1 MLLRI
6 KYKLHLILLLLI
18 QSSQLI
24 GQSSD
29 EKTSSVIES
38 SNLIGKTINFS
49 NETNYNYLISVIF
62 KENYGATKKTGIAK
76 FPSDKFSDYP
86 EIAVLLEKNF
96 IINDT
101 IEDYYF
107 IAKNGISDR
116 VVIKLNDVLLQN
128 TNNQKD
134 FKEVGESSYYTGRF
148 SEFVIPKSIIING
161 VNTLQIFVLKT
172 TSTPIFHG
180 DIYLKKNDSELKDL
194 ESKEINLNGDW
205 TYTVYSEN
213 LSNFKTGGLDANVT
227 SVFPNYDFNEEKFA
241 SSSFDDNDWSTTD
254 FPNSF
259 ALIFSR
265 QQIDGAVWF
274 RKKINFTEKPKE
286 DYLFEVLDGIDD
298 VDFLYV
304 NGQLVGSTNCY
315 NCPRRYKIP
324 KEYMQKENIFT
335 LLVIDNHGP
344 GGIRSPIKIK
354 TSKQSIDISNG
365 WKFKL
370 IFDLNIVLFIK
381 DHKEVSNPFE
391 SINYSFID
399 YDGNAVQRSKLA
411 EIIGIKIGKDYE
423 TPFYLL
429 LLITL
434 ILIIVSAIFIY
445 RNFTYKL
452 NKKEDQTN
460 FSSNDNT
467 LSSRI
472 LIRSGRTDHNIEINS
487 ISLVEAKKD
496 YVKISTTDNSY
507 LVRNNLKVFL
517 EQLPENI
524 LIRVNKSQAIN
535 INQID
540 RIKKNIIY
548 TKNDISFK
556 IGKSYTKKVSQL
568 LK

>member
-1 MLLRI
+1 MLLRT
-6 KYKLHLILLLLI
+6 KYKLRLILIILI

-38 SNLIGKTINFS
+38 SNLIGKTISFS

-335 LLVIDNHGP
+335 LLIIDNYGL
-344 GGIRSPIKIK
+344 GGLSGPIKIK
-354 TSKQSIDISNG
+354 TSKQSIDISKG

-370 IFDLNIVLFIK
+370 IFDIKKIHFIEIY
-381 DHKEVSNPFE
+381 KEISNPFE
-391 SINYSFID
+391 SSNYSFID
-399 YDGNAVQRSKLA
+399 FNGNAIQNSKVA
-411 EIIGIKIGKDYE
+411 EMMGIKIGKDYE

-524 LIRVNKSQAIN
+524 LIRINKSQAIN

-556 IGKSYTKKVSQL
+556 IGKSYTKTVNQL

>member
-1 MLLRI
+1 LPLRI
-6 KYKLHLILLLLI
+6 KNNLHLILLLLI
-18 QSSQLI
+18 QSSHLI

-29 EKTSSVIES
+29 EKNSSVIES
-38 SNLIGKTINFS
+38 SNLIGKTISFS

-62 KENYGATKKTGIAK
+62 KENYGVLKNTGVAK

-86 EIAVLLEKNF
+86 EIAVLFEKNF

-101 IEDYYF
+101 ISDYYF

-128 TNNQKD
+128 TNYQKD
-134 FKEVGESSYYTGRF
+134 FNEIGESRYYTGRF
-148 SEFVIPKSIIING
+148 SEFIIPRSIITNG
-161 VNTLQIFVLKT
+161 VNTIQIFVLKT
-172 TSTPIFHG
+172 SLTPIFHG
-180 DIYLKKNDSELKDL
+180 DIYLKKDSELEDL
-194 ESKEINLNGDW
+194 EGKEINLNGDW
-205 TYTVYSEN
+205 TYTIYSEN
-213 LSNFKTGGLDANVT
+213 LSNFKTGGVDANVT

-241 SSSFDDNDWSTTD
+241 SSSFDDNDWGTTD

-259 ALIFSR
+259 ARIFSR

-274 RKKINFTEKPKE
+274 RKKINFTEKPNE
-286 DYLFEVLDGIDD
+286 DYVFEVLDGIDD
-298 VDFLYV
+298 IDFLYV

-324 KEYMQKENIFT
+324 KEYMRKENIFT
-335 LLVIDNHGP
+335 LLIIDNYGL
-344 GGIRSPIKIK
+344 GGLSGPIKIK
-354 TSKQSIDISNG
+354 TSKQSIDISKG

-370 IFDLNIVLFIK
+370 IFDIKKIHFIEIY
-381 DHKEVSNPFE
+381 KEISNPFE
-391 SINYSFID
+391 SSNYSFID
-399 YDGNAVQRSKLA
+399 FNGNAIQKSKVA
-411 EIIGIKIGKDYE
+411 EIMGIKIGKDYE

-434 ILIIVSAIFIY
+434 ILIIVSAIFLY
-445 RNFTYKL
+445 RNFSNQL
-452 NKKEDQTN
+452 NKKEDQKN
-460 FSSNDNT
+460 YSSNNDK
-467 LSSRI
+467 SSSHI
-472 LIRSGRTDHNIEINS
+472 LIRSSRTDHNLEINS
-487 ISLVEAKKD
+487 IILIEAKKD

-517 EQLPENI
+517 DQLPENK
-524 LIRVNKSQAIN
+524 LIRINKSQAIN

-548 TKNDISFK
+548 TKNDVSFK
-556 IGKSYTKKVSQL
+556 IGKSYTKTVNQT

>member
-1 MLLRI
+1 LR
-6 KYKLHLILLLLI
+6 LILIILI

-38 SNLIGKTINFS
+38 SNLIGKTISFS

-335 LLVIDNHGP
+335 LLIIDNYGL
-344 GGIRSPIKIK
+344 GGLTGPIKIK
-354 TSKQSIDISNG
+354 TSKQSIDISKG

-370 IFDLNIVLFIK
+370 IFDIKKIHFIEIY
-381 DHKEVSNPFE
+381 KEISNPFE
-391 SINYSFID
+391 SSNYSFID
-399 YDGNAVQRSKLA
+399 FNGNAIQNSKVA
-411 EIIGIKIGKDYE
+411 EMMGIKIGKDYE

-524 LIRVNKSQAIN
+524 LIRINKSQAIN

-556 IGKSYTKKVSQL
+556 IGKSYTKTVNQL

>member
-1 MLLRI
+1 MLLRT
-6 KYKLHLILLLLI
+6 KYKLRLILIILI

-38 SNLIGKTINFS
+38 SNLIGKTISLS
-49 NETNYNYLISVIF
+49 NETNYNYLISVVF
-62 KENYGATKKTGIAK
+62 KENSGATKKTGIAK

-101 IEDYYF
+101 ISDYYF

-116 VVIKLNDVLLQN
+116 VVIKFNDVLLQN
-128 TNNQKD
+128 TNNQKN
-134 FKEVGESSYYTGRF
+134 FKEVGESSDYTGRF
-148 SEFVIPKSIIING
+148 SEFIIPKSIIING
-161 VNTLQIFVLKT
+161 VNTVQIFVLKT
-172 TSTPIFHG
+172 TFTPIFHG

-213 LSNFKTGGLDANVT
+213 LSNFKTGGVDANVT
-227 SVFPNYDFNEEKFA
+227 SVFTNYDFNEEKFA

-298 VDFLYV
+298 ADFLYV

-335 LLVIDNHGP
+335 LLIIDNYGL
-344 GGIRSPIKIK
+344 GGLTGPIKIK
-354 TSKQSIDISNG
+354 TSKQSIDISKG

-370 IFDLNIVLFIK
+370 IFDIKKIHFIEIY
-381 DHKEVSNPFE
+381 KEISNPFE
-391 SINYSFID
+391 SGNYSFID
-399 YDGNAVQRSKLA
+399 FNGNAIQKLKVA
-411 EIIGIKIGKDYE
+411 EMMGIKIDKDYE

-445 RNFTYKL
+445 RNFTYKS
-452 NKKEDQTN
+452 NKKENQTN
-460 FSSNDNT
+460 FSPNDNI

-472 LIRSGRTDHNIEINS
+472 LIRSGRSDHNIEVNS
-487 ISLVEAKKD
+487 ISLIEAKKD
-496 YVKISTTDNSY
+496 YVKILTTDNSY
-507 LVRNNLKVFL
+507 LVRKNLKVFL
-517 EQLPENI
+517 EQLPTNI
-524 LIRVNKSQAIN
+524 IIRINKSQAIN

-540 RIKKNIIY
+540 RIKKNIVY
-548 TKNDISFK
+548 SKNDSSFK
-556 IGKSYTKKVSQL
+556 IGQSYTKKVNQI

>member
-1 MLLRI
+1 M
-6 KYKLHLILLLLI
+6 
-18 QSSQLI
+18 
-24 GQSSD
+24 
-29 EKTSSVIES
+29 
-38 SNLIGKTINFS
+38 
-49 NETNYNYLISVIF
+49 
-62 KENYGATKKTGIAK
+62 
-76 FPSDKFSDYP
+76 
-86 EIAVLLEKNF
+86 
-96 IINDT
+96 
-101 IEDYYF
+101 
-107 IAKNGISDR
+107 
-116 VVIKLNDVLLQN
+116 
-128 TNNQKD
+128 
-134 FKEVGESSYYTGRF
+134 
-148 SEFVIPKSIIING
+148 
-161 VNTLQIFVLKT
+161 
-172 TSTPIFHG
+172 
-180 DIYLKKNDSELKDL
+180 
-194 ESKEINLNGDW
+194 NGDW
-205 TYTVYSEN
+205 TYTIYSEN
-213 LSNFKTGGLDANVT
+213 LSNFKTLPSHATVIFSHYN
-227 SVFPNYDFNEEKFA
+227 FNEEKFT
-241 SSSFDDNDWSTTD
+241 SSSFNDNNWGTTN

-259 ALIFSR
+259 YRIFNR
-265 QQIDGAVWF
+265 QQLDGAVWF
-274 RKKINFTEKPKE
+274 RKKINFNEKPKE
-286 DYLFEVLDGIDD
+286 DYVFEVLDGIDD

-304 NGQLVGSTNCY
+304 NGQLIGNTNCF
-315 NCPRRYKIP
+315 NCPRQYIIP

-344 GGIRSPIKIK
+344 GGVRGPITIK

-411 EIIGIKIGKDYE
+411 EIIGINFGDDYRAN
-423 TPFYLL
+423 FYLL
-429 LLITL
+429 LSITL
-434 ILIIVSAIFIY
+434 ILIIVLAIFLY
-445 RNFTYKL
+445 RNFTDKL
-452 NKKEDQTN
+452 SKKEDQTN
-460 FSSNDNT
+460 FSSNDNI

-487 ISLVEAKKD
+487 ISLIEAKKD

-556 IGKSYTKKVSQL
+556 IGKSYTKKVNQL

>member
-1 MLLRI
+1 MLLRT
-6 KYKLHLILLLLI
+6 KYKLRLILIILI

-38 SNLIGKTINFS
+38 SNLIDKTISFS

-213 LSNFKTGGLDANVT
+213 LSNFKTGGVDANVT

-335 LLVIDNHGP
+335 LLIIDNYGL
-344 GGIRSPIKIK
+344 GGLSGPIKIK
-354 TSKQSIDISNG
+354 TSKQSIDISKG

-370 IFDLNIVLFIK
+370 IFDIKKIHFIEIY
-381 DHKEVSNPFE
+381 KEISNPFE
-391 SINYSFID
+391 SSNYSFID
-399 YDGNAVQRSKLA
+399 FNGNAIQKSKVA
-411 EIIGIKIGKDYE
+411 EMMGIKIGKDYE

-487 ISLVEAKKD
+487 ISLIEAKKD

-524 LIRVNKSQAIN
+524 LIRINKSQAIN

-548 TKNDISFK
+548 TKNDIFFK
-556 IGKSYTKKVSQL
+556 IGKSYTKTVNQL

>member
-18 QSSQLI
+18 QSSHLI
-24 GQSSD
+24 GQSSG
-29 EKTSSVIES
+29 EKTSLVIES
-38 SNLIGKTINFS
+38 TNLINKTESYNDEKNYKDLFS
-49 NETNYNYLISVIF
+49 IIF
-62 KENYGATKKTGIAK
+62 KDKVIKNTGVAK
-76 FPSDKFSDYP
+76 FPSDTFSDYP
-86 EIAVLLEKNF
+86 EIAVLFEKNF
-96 IINDT
+96 ILNDT
-101 IEDYYF
+101 ISDYFF

-116 VVIKLNDVLLQN
+116 VVIKFNDALLQN

-134 FKEVGESSYYTGRF
+134 FNEIGESMHYTGRF
-148 SEFVIPKSIIING
+148 SEFIIPQSIIING
-161 VNTLQIFVLKT
+161 VNTIQIFVLKT
-172 TSTPIFHG
+172 SLTPIFHG
-180 DIYLKKNDSELKDL
+180 DIYLIKDSELEDL
-194 ESKEINLNGDW
+194 EGTEINLNGDW
-205 TYTVYSEN
+205 TYTIYSEN
-213 LSNFKTGGLDANVT
+213 LSNFKTLPSHATVIFSHYN
-227 SVFPNYDFNEEKFA
+227 FNEEKFT
-241 SSSFDDNDWSTTD
+241 SSSFNDNNWGTTN

-259 ALIFSR
+259 ERIFNR
-265 QQIDGAVWF
+265 QQLDGAVWF
-274 RKKINFTEKPKE
+274 RKKINFNEKPKE
-286 DYLFEVLDGIDD
+286 DYVFEVLDGIDD

-304 NGQLVGSTNCY
+304 NGQLIGNTNCF
-315 NCPRRYKIP
+315 NCPRQYIIP

-335 LLVIDNHGP
+335 LLMIDNHGP
-344 GGIRSPIKIK
+344 GGVRGPIKIK

-411 EIIGIKIGKDYE
+411 EIIGVNIGDDYRAN
-423 TPFYLL
+423 FFLL
-429 LLITL
+429 LSITL
-434 ILIIVSAIFIY
+434 ILIIVLAILIY
-445 RNFTYKL
+445 KNFTYKL

-460 FSSNDNT
+460 FSSNDNI

-487 ISLVEAKKD
+487 ISLIEAKKD

-556 IGKSYTKKVSQL
+556 IGKSYTKKVNQL

>member
-1 MLLRI
+1 MLLRT
-6 KYKLHLILLLLI
+6 KYKLRLILIILI

-38 SNLIGKTINFS
+38 SNLIGKTISLS

-62 KENYGATKKTGIAK
+62 KENSGATKKTGIAK

-101 IEDYYF
+101 ISDYYF

-116 VVIKLNDVLLQN
+116 VVIKFNDVLLQN
-128 TNNQKD
+128 TNNQKN
-134 FKEVGESSYYTGRF
+134 FKEVGESSDYTERF
-148 SEFVIPKSIIING
+148 SEFIIPKSIIING

-172 TSTPIFHG
+172 TFTPIFHG

-213 LSNFKTGGLDANVT
+213 LSNFKTGGVDANVT
-227 SVFPNYDFNEEKFA
+227 SVFTNYDFNEEKFA

-298 VDFLYV
+298 ADFLYV

-335 LLVIDNHGP
+335 LLIIDNYGL
-344 GGIRSPIKIK
+344 GGLTGPIKIK
-354 TSKQSIDISNG
+354 TSKQSIDISKG

-370 IFDLNIVLFIK
+370 IFDIKKIHFIEIY
-381 DHKEVSNPFE
+381 KEISNPFE
-391 SINYSFID
+391 SGNYSFID
-399 YDGNAVQRSKLA
+399 FNGNAIQKLKVA
-411 EIIGIKIGKDYE
+411 EMMGIKIDKDYE

-445 RNFTYKL
+445 RNFTYKS
-452 NKKEDQTN
+452 NKKENQTN
-460 FSSNDNT
+460 FRPNDNI
-467 LSSRI
+467 LSRRI
-472 LIRSGRTDHNIEINS
+472 LIRSGRSDHNIEVNS
-487 ISLVEAKKD
+487 ISLIEAKKD
-496 YVKISTTDNSY
+496 YVKILTTDNSY

-517 EQLPENI
+517 EQLPTNI
-524 LIRVNKSQAIN
+524 IIRINKSQAIN

-540 RIKKNIIY
+540 RIKKNIVY
-548 TKNDISFK
+548 SKNDSSFK
-556 IGKSYTKKVSQL
+556 IGQSYTKKVNQI

>member
-38 SNLIGKTINFS
+38 SNLIGKTISFS

-148 SEFVIPKSIIING
+148 SEFVIPKSIKING

-213 LSNFKTGGLDANVT
+213 LSNFKTGGVDANVT

-335 LLVIDNHGP
+335 LLIIDNYGL
-344 GGIRSPIKIK
+344 GGLSGPIKIK
-354 TSKQSIDISNG
+354 TSKQSIDISKG

-370 IFDLNIVLFIK
+370 IFDIKKIHFIEIY
-381 DHKEVSNPFE
+381 KEISNPFE
-391 SINYSFID
+391 SNNYSFID
-399 YDGNAVQRSKLA
+399 FNGNAIQKLKVA
-411 EIIGIKIGKDYE
+411 EMMGIKIGKDYE

-434 ILIIVSAIFIY
+434 ILIIVSAILIY
-445 RNFTYKL
+445 KNFTYKL
-452 NKKEDQTN
+452 NKKENQTN

-467 LSSRI
+467 LSSHI

-487 ISLVEAKKD
+487 ISLIEAKKD

-556 IGKSYTKKVSQL
+556 IGKSYTKTVNQL

>member
-18 QSSQLI
+18 QSSHLI
-24 GQSSD
+24 GQSSG
-29 EKTSSVIES
+29 EKTSLVIES
-38 SNLIGKTINFS
+38 TNLVNKTES
-49 NETNYNYLISVIF
+49 YNDEKSYNDLISIIF
-62 KENYGATKKTGIAK
+62 KDDYGVIKNTGVAK
-76 FPSDKFSDYP
+76 FPSDTFSDYP
-86 EIAVLLEKNF
+86 EIAVLFEKNF
-96 IINDT
+96 ILNDT
-101 IEDYYF
+101 ISDYFF

-116 VVIKLNDVLLQN
+116 VVIKFNDAILQN

-134 FKEVGESSYYTGRF
+134 FNEIGESTYYTGRF
-148 SEFVIPKSIIING
+148 SEFIIPQSIIING
-161 VNTLQIFVLKT
+161 VNTIQIFVLKT
-172 TSTPIFHG
+172 SLTPIFHG
-180 DIYLKKNDSELKDL
+180 DIYLIKDSELEDL
-194 ESKEINLNGDW
+194 EGTEINLNGDW
-205 TYTVYSEN
+205 TYTIYSEN
-213 LSNFKTGGLDANVT
+213 LSNFKTLPSHATVIFSHYN
-227 SVFPNYDFNEEKFA
+227 FNEEKFT
-241 SSSFDDNDWSTTD
+241 SSSFNDNNWGNTN

-259 ALIFSR
+259 ERIFNR
-265 QQIDGAVWF
+265 QQLDGAVWF
-274 RKKINFTEKPKE
+274 RKKINFNEKPKK
-286 DYLFEVLDGIDD
+286 DYVFEVLDGIDD
-298 VDFLYV
+298 VDFFYV
-304 NGQLVGSTNCY
+304 NGQLIGNTNCF
-315 NCPRRYKIP
+315 NCPRQYIIP

-335 LLVIDNHGP
+335 LLMIDNHGP
-344 GGIRSPIKIK
+344 GGVRGPIKIK

-411 EIIGIKIGKDYE
+411 EIIGVNIGDDYRAN
-423 TPFYLL
+423 FFLL
-429 LLITL
+429 LSITL
-434 ILIIVSAIFIY
+434 ILILVLAILIY
-445 RNFTYKL
+445 KNFTYKL

-460 FSSNDNT
+460 FSSNDNI

-487 ISLVEAKKD
+487 ISLIEAKKD

-556 IGKSYTKKVSQL
+556 IGKSYTKKVNQL

>member
-1 MLLRI
+1 MLLRT
-6 KYKLHLILLLLI
+6 KYKLRLILIIPI

-38 SNLIGKTINFS
+38 SNLIGKTISFS

-213 LSNFKTGGLDANVT
+213 LSNFKTGGVDANVT

-335 LLVIDNHGP
+335 LLIIDNYGL
-344 GGIRSPIKIK
+344 GGLSGPIKIK
-354 TSKQSIDISNG
+354 TSKQSIDISKG

-370 IFDLNIVLFIK
+370 IFDIKKIHFIEIY
-381 DHKEVSNPFE
+381 KEISNPFE
-391 SINYSFID
+391 SSNYSFID
-399 YDGNAVQRSKLA
+399 FNGNAIQNSKVA
-411 EIIGIKIGKDYE
+411 EMMGIKIGKDYE

-524 LIRVNKSQAIN
+524 LIRINKSQAIN

-556 IGKSYTKKVSQL
+556 IGKSYTKTVNQL

>member
-1 MLLRI
+1 MLLRT
-6 KYKLHLILLLLI
+6 KYKLRLILIILI

-38 SNLIGKTINFS
+38 SNLIGKTISFS

-335 LLVIDNHGP
+335 LLIIDNYGL
-344 GGIRSPIKIK
+344 GGLTGPIKIK
-354 TSKQSIDISNG
+354 TSKQSIDISKG

-370 IFDLNIVLFIK
+370 IFDIKKIHFIEIY
-381 DHKEVSNPFE
+381 KEISNPFE
-391 SINYSFID
+391 SSNYSFID
-399 YDGNAVQRSKLA
+399 FNGNAIQNSKVA
-411 EIIGIKIGKDYE
+411 EMMGIKIGKDYE

-524 LIRVNKSQAIN
+524 LIRINKSQAIN

-556 IGKSYTKKVSQL
+556 IGKSYTKTVNQL

>member
-1 MLLRI
+1 MLLRT
-6 KYKLHLILLLLI
+6 KYKLRLILIILI

-38 SNLIGKTINFS
+38 SNLIGKTISLS

-62 KENYGATKKTGIAK
+62 KENSGATKKTGIAK

-101 IEDYYF
+101 ISDYYF

-116 VVIKLNDVLLQN
+116 VVIKFNDVLLQN
-128 TNNQKD
+128 TNNQKN
-134 FKEVGESSYYTGRF
+134 FKEVGESSDYTERF
-148 SEFVIPKSIIING
+148 SEFIIPKSIIING

-172 TSTPIFHG
+172 TFTPIFHG

-213 LSNFKTGGLDANVT
+213 LSNFKTGGVDANVT
-227 SVFPNYDFNEEKFA
+227 SVFTNYDFNEEKFA

-298 VDFLYV
+298 ADFLYV

-335 LLVIDNHGP
+335 LLIIDNYGL
-344 GGIRSPIKIK
+344 GGLTGPIKIK
-354 TSKQSIDISNG
+354 TSKQSIDISKG

-370 IFDLNIVLFIK
+370 IFDIKKIHFIEIY
-381 DHKEVSNPFE
+381 KEISNPFE
-391 SINYSFID
+391 SGNYSFID
-399 YDGNAVQRSKLA
+399 FNGNAIQKLKVA
-411 EIIGIKIGKDYE
+411 EMMGIKIDKDYE

-445 RNFTYKL
+445 RNFTYKS
-452 NKKEDQTN
+452 NKKENQTN
-460 FSSNDNT
+460 FRPNDNI

-472 LIRSGRTDHNIEINS
+472 LIRSGRSDHNIEVNS
-487 ISLVEAKKD
+487 ISLIEAKKD
-496 YVKISTTDNSY
+496 YVKILTTDNSY

-517 EQLPENI
+517 EQLPTNI
-524 LIRVNKSQAIN
+524 IIRINKSQAIN

-540 RIKKNIIY
+540 RIKKNIVY
-548 TKNDISFK
+548 SKNDSSFK
-556 IGKSYTKKVSQL
+556 IGQSYTKKVNQI

>member
-1 MLLRI
+1 MLLRT
-6 KYKLHLILLLLI
+6 KYKLRLILIILI

-38 SNLIGKTINFS
+38 SNLIGKTISFS

-335 LLVIDNHGP
+335 LLIIDNYGL
-344 GGIRSPIKIK
+344 GGLSGPIKIK
-354 TSKQSIDISNG
+354 TSKQSIDISKG

-370 IFDLNIVLFIK
+370 IFDIKKIHFIEIY
-381 DHKEVSNPFE
+381 KEISNPFE
-391 SINYSFID
+391 SSNYSFID
-399 YDGNAVQRSKLA
+399 FNGNAIQKSKVA
-411 EIIGIKIGKDYE
+411 EMMGIKIGKDYE

-434 ILIIVSAIFIY
+434 ILIIVSAILIY
-445 RNFTYKL
+445 KNFTYKL
-452 NKKEDQTN
+452 NKKENQTN

-487 ISLVEAKKD
+487 ISLIEAKKD

-524 LIRVNKSQAIN
+524 LIRINKSQAIN

-556 IGKSYTKKVSQL
+556 IGKSYTKTVNQL

>member
-1 MLLRI
+1 VLLRT
-6 KYKLHLILLLLI
+6 KYKLRLILIILI

-38 SNLIGKTINFS
+38 SNLIGKTISFS
-49 NETNYNYLISVIF
+49 NEANYNYLISVIF

-335 LLVIDNHGP
+335 LLIIDNYGL
-344 GGIRSPIKIK
+344 GGLSGPIKIK
-354 TSKQSIDISNG
+354 TSKQSIDISKG

-370 IFDLNIVLFIK
+370 IFDIKKIHFIEIY
-381 DHKEVSNPFE
+381 KEISNPFE
-391 SINYSFID
+391 SSNYSFID
-399 YDGNAVQRSKLA
+399 FNGNAIQNSKVA
-411 EIIGIKIGKDYE
+411 EMMGIKIGKDYE

-524 LIRVNKSQAIN
+524 LIRINKSQAIN

-556 IGKSYTKKVSQL
+556 IGKSYTKTVNQL

>member
-1 MLLRI
+1 LR
-6 KYKLHLILLLLI
+6 LILIILI

-38 SNLIGKTINFS
+38 SNLIGKTISFS

-116 VVIKLNDVLLQN
+116 VVIKFNDVLLQN

-335 LLVIDNHGP
+335 LLIIDNYGL
-344 GGIRSPIKIK
+344 GGLSGPIKIK
-354 TSKQSIDISNG
+354 TSKQSIDISKG

-370 IFDLNIVLFIK
+370 IFDIKKIHFIEIY
-381 DHKEVSNPFE
+381 KEISNPFE
-391 SINYSFID
+391 SSNYSFID
-399 YDGNAVQRSKLA
+399 FNGNAIQKSKVA
-411 EIIGIKIGKDYE
+411 EMMGIKIGKDYE

-524 LIRVNKSQAIN
+524 LIRINKSQAIN

-556 IGKSYTKKVSQL
+556 IGKSYTKTVNQL

>member
-1 MLLRI
+1 MLLKI

-18 QSSQLI
+18 QSSHLI
-24 GQSSD
+24 GQSSG
-29 EKTSSVIES
+29 EKTSLVIES
-38 SNLIGKTINFS
+38 TNLIKKS
-49 NETNYNYLISVIF
+49 DSYNDEKNHNDLISIIF
-62 KENYGATKKTGIAK
+62 KDDYGVIKNTGVAK
-76 FPSDKFSDYP
+76 FPSDTFSDYP
-86 EIAVLLEKNF
+86 EIAVLFEKNF
-96 IINDT
+96 ILNDT
-101 IEDYYF
+101 ISDYFF

-116 VVIKLNDVLLQN
+116 VVIKFNDALLQN

-134 FKEVGESSYYTGRF
+134 FNEIGESMHYTGRF
-148 SEFVIPKSIIING
+148 SEFIIPQSIIING
-161 VNTLQIFVLKT
+161 VNTIQIFVLKT
-172 TSTPIFHG
+172 SLTPIFHG
-180 DIYLKKNDSELKDL
+180 DIYLKKDSELEDL
-194 ESKEINLNGDW
+194 EDTEISLNGDW
-205 TYTVYSEN
+205 TYTIYSEF
-213 LSNFKTGGLDANVT
+213 LSNFKTSPSHATVIFSHYN
-227 SVFPNYDFNEEKFA
+227 FNEEKFT
-241 SSSFDDNDWSTTD
+241 SSSFNDNNWGTTN

-259 ALIFSR
+259 ERIFNR
-265 QQIDGAVWF
+265 QQLDGAVWF
-274 RKKINFTEKPKE
+274 RKKINFNEKPKE
-286 DYLFEVLDGIDD
+286 DYVFEVLDGIDD

-304 NGQLVGSTNCY
+304 NGQLIGNTNCF
-315 NCPRRYKIP
+315 NCPRQYIIP

-335 LLVIDNHGP
+335 LLMIDNHGP
-344 GGIRSPIKIK
+344 GGVRGPIKIK

-411 EIIGIKIGKDYE
+411 EIIGINFGDDYGAN
-423 TPFYLL
+423 FYLL
-429 LLITL
+429 LSITL
-434 ILIIVSAIFIY
+434 ILIIVLAIFLY
-445 RNFTYKL
+445 RNFTDKL
-452 NKKEDQTN
+452 NKKEDQKN
-460 FSSNDNT
+460 FSSNNNI

-487 ISLVEAKKD
+487 ISLIEAKKD

-548 TKNDISFK
+548 TKNDIPFK
-556 IGKSYTKKVSQL
+556 IGKSYTKKVNQL

>member
-1 MLLRI
+1 LLLRT
-6 KYKLHLILLLLI
+6 KYKLRLILIILI

-38 SNLIGKTINFS
+38 SNLIGKTISLS
-49 NETNYNYLISVIF
+49 NETNYNYLISVVF
-62 KENYGATKKTGIAK
+62 KENSGATKKTGIAK

-101 IEDYYF
+101 ISDYYF

-116 VVIKLNDVLLQN
+116 VVIKFNDVLLQN
-128 TNNQKD
+128 TNNQKN
-134 FKEVGESSYYTGRF
+134 FKEVGESSDYTERF
-148 SEFVIPKSIIING
+148 SEFIIPKSIIING

-172 TSTPIFHG
+172 TFTPIFHG

-213 LSNFKTGGLDANVT
+213 LSNFKTGGVDANVT
-227 SVFPNYDFNEEKFA
+227 SVFTNYDFNEEKFA

-298 VDFLYV
+298 ADFLYV

-335 LLVIDNHGP
+335 LLIIDNYGL
-344 GGIRSPIKIK
+344 GGLTGPIKIK
-354 TSKQSIDISNG
+354 TSKQSIDISKG

-370 IFDLNIVLFIK
+370 IFDIKKIHFIEIY
-381 DHKEVSNPFE
+381 KEISNPFE
-391 SINYSFID
+391 SGNYSFID
-399 YDGNAVQRSKLA
+399 FNGNAIQKLKVA
-411 EIIGIKIGKDYE
+411 EMMGIKIDKDYE

-445 RNFTYKL
+445 RNFTYKS
-452 NKKEDQTN
+452 NKKENQTN
-460 FSSNDNT
+460 FSPNDNI

-472 LIRSGRTDHNIEINS
+472 LIRSGRSDHNIEVNS
-487 ISLVEAKKD
+487 ISLIEAKKD
-496 YVKISTTDNSY
+496 YVKILTTDNSY
-507 LVRNNLKVFL
+507 LVRKNLKVFL
-517 EQLPENI
+517 EQLPTNI
-524 LIRVNKSQAIN
+524 IIRINKSQAIN

-540 RIKKNIIY
+540 RIKKNIVY
-548 TKNDISFK
+548 SKNDSSFK
-556 IGKSYTKKVSQL
+556 IGQSYTKKVNQI

>member
-1 MLLRI
+1 MR
-6 KYKLHLILLLLI
+6 LILIILI

-38 SNLIGKTINFS
+38 SNLIGKTISFS
-49 NETNYNYLISVIF
+49 NEANYNYLISVIF

-101 IEDYYF
+101 ISDYYF

-227 SVFPNYDFNEEKFA
+227 SVFPNYDFNVEKFA

-335 LLVIDNHGP
+335 LLIIDNYGL
-344 GGIRSPIKIK
+344 GGLSGPIKIK
-354 TSKQSIDISNG
+354 TSKQSIDISKG

-370 IFDLNIVLFIK
+370 IFDIKKIHFIEIY
-381 DHKEVSNPFE
+381 KEISNPFE
-391 SINYSFID
+391 SNNYSFID
-399 YDGNAVQRSKLA
+399 FNGNAIQKLKVA
-411 EIIGIKIGKDYE
+411 EMMGIKIGKDYE

-524 LIRVNKSQAIN
+524 LIRINKSQAIN

-556 IGKSYTKKVSQL
+556 IGKSYTKTVNQL

>member
-1 MLLRI
+1 LLLRT
-6 KYKLHLILLLLI
+6 KYKLRLILIILI

-38 SNLIGKTINFS
+38 SNLIGKTISLS

-62 KENYGATKKTGIAK
+62 KENSGATKKTGIAK

-101 IEDYYF
+101 ISDYYF

-116 VVIKLNDVLLQN
+116 VVIKFNDVLLQN
-128 TNNQKD
+128 TNNQKN
-134 FKEVGESSYYTGRF
+134 FKEVGESSDYTERF
-148 SEFVIPKSIIING
+148 SEFIIPKSIIING

-172 TSTPIFHG
+172 TFTPIFHG

-213 LSNFKTGGLDANVT
+213 LSNFKTGGVDANVT
-227 SVFPNYDFNEEKFA
+227 SVFTNYDFNEEKFA

-298 VDFLYV
+298 ADFLYV

-335 LLVIDNHGP
+335 LLIIDNYGL
-344 GGIRSPIKIK
+344 GGLTGPIKIK
-354 TSKQSIDISNG
+354 TSKQSIDISKG

-370 IFDLNIVLFIK
+370 IFDIKKIHFIEIY
-381 DHKEVSNPFE
+381 KEISNPFE
-391 SINYSFID
+391 SGNYSFID
-399 YDGNAVQRSKLA
+399 FNGNAIQKLKVA
-411 EIIGIKIGKDYE
+411 EMMGIKIDKDYE

-460 FSSNDNT
+460 FRPNDNI

-472 LIRSGRTDHNIEINS
+472 LIRSGRSDHNIEINS

-524 LIRVNKSQAIN
+524 LIRINKSQAIN

-556 IGKSYTKKVSQL
+556 IGKSYTKTVNQL

>member
-1 MLLRI
+1 LLLRT
-6 KYKLHLILLLLI
+6 KYKLRLILIILI

-38 SNLIGKTINFS
+38 SNLIGKTISLS

-62 KENYGATKKTGIAK
+62 KENSGATKKTGIAK

-101 IEDYYF
+101 ISDYYF

-116 VVIKLNDVLLQN
+116 VVIKFNDVLLQN
-128 TNNQKD
+128 TNNQKN
-134 FKEVGESSYYTGRF
+134 FKEVGESSDYTERF
-148 SEFVIPKSIIING
+148 SEFIIPKSIIING

-172 TSTPIFHG
+172 TFTPIFHG

-213 LSNFKTGGLDANVT
+213 LSNFKTGGVDANVT
-227 SVFPNYDFNEEKFA
+227 SVFTNYDFNEEKFA

-298 VDFLYV
+298 ADFLYV

-335 LLVIDNHGP
+335 LLIIDNYGL
-344 GGIRSPIKIK
+344 GGLTGPIKIK
-354 TSKQSIDISNG
+354 TSKQSIDISKG

-370 IFDLNIVLFIK
+370 IFDIKKIHFIEIY
-381 DHKEVSNPFE
+381 KEISNPFE
-391 SINYSFID
+391 SGNYSFID
-399 YDGNAVQRSKLA
+399 FNGNAIQKLKVA
-411 EIIGIKIGKDYE
+411 EMMGIKIDKDYE

-445 RNFTYKL
+445 RNFTYKS
-452 NKKEDQTN
+452 NKKENQTN
-460 FSSNDNT
+460 FRPNDNI

-472 LIRSGRTDHNIEINS
+472 LIRSGRSDHNIEVNS
-487 ISLVEAKKD
+487 ISLIEAKKD
-496 YVKISTTDNSY
+496 YVKILTTDNSY

-517 EQLPENI
+517 EQLPTNI
-524 LIRVNKSQAIN
+524 IIRINKSQAIN

-540 RIKKNIIY
+540 RIKKNIVY
-548 TKNDISFK
+548 SKNDSSFK
-556 IGKSYTKKVSQL
+556 IGQSYTKKVNQI

>member
-1 MLLRI
+1 LPLRI
-6 KYKLHLILLLLI
+6 KNNLHLILLLLI
-18 QSSQLI
+18 QSSHLI

-29 EKTSSVIES
+29 EKNSSVIES
-38 SNLIGKTINFS
+38 SNLIGKTISFS

-62 KENYGATKKTGIAK
+62 KENYGVLKNTGVAK

-86 EIAVLLEKNF
+86 EIAVLFEKNF

-101 IEDYYF
+101 ISDYYF

-128 TNNQKD
+128 TNYQKD
-134 FKEVGESSYYTGRF
+134 FNEIGESRYYTGRF
-148 SEFVIPKSIIING
+148 SEFIIPRSIITNG
-161 VNTLQIFVLKT
+161 VNTIQIFVLKT
-172 TSTPIFHG
+172 SLTPIFHG
-180 DIYLKKNDSELKDL
+180 DIYLKKDSELEDL
-194 ESKEINLNGDW
+194 EGTEISLNGDW
-205 TYTVYSEN
+205 TYTIYSEN
-213 LSNFKTGGLDANVT
+213 LSNFKTLPSHATVIFSHYN
-227 SVFPNYDFNEEKFA
+227 FNEEKFT
-241 SSSFDDNDWSTTD
+241 SSSLNDNNWGTTN

-259 ALIFSR
+259 ERIFNR
-265 QQIDGAVWF
+265 QQLDGAVWF
-274 RKKINFTEKPKE
+274 RKKINFNEKPKE
-286 DYLFEVLDGIDD
+286 DYVFEVLDGIDD

-304 NGQLVGSTNCY
+304 NGQLVGNTNCF
-315 NCPRRYKIP
+315 NCPRQYIIP
-324 KEYMQKENIFT
+324 KAYLQKENIFT

-344 GGIRSPIKIK
+344 GGIRGPIKIK

-370 IFDLNIVLFIK
+370 IFDLNIILFIK

-391 SINYSFID
+391 SINYSLID
-399 YDGNAVQRSKLA
+399 YDGNAIQKSKVA
-411 EIIGIKIGKDYE
+411 EIIGINLGDDYRVN
-423 TPFYLL
+423 FYLL
-429 LLITL
+429 LSITL
-434 ILIIVSAIFIY
+434 ILIIVLAIFLY

-460 FSSNDNT
+460 FSSNDNI

-487 ISLVEAKKD
+487 ISLIEAKKD
-496 YVKISTTDNSY
+496 YVKISTTNNSY

-517 EQLPENI
+517 KQLPENI
-524 LIRVNKSQAIN
+524 LIRINKSQAIN

-556 IGKSYTKKVSQL
+556 IGKSYTKTVNQF

>member
-1 MLLRI
+1 LR
-6 KYKLHLILLLLI
+6 LILIILI

-38 SNLIGKTINFS
+38 SNLIGKTISFS
-49 NETNYNYLISVIF
+49 NEANYNYLISVIF

-101 IEDYYF
+101 ISDYYF

-116 VVIKLNDVLLQN
+116 VVIKFNDVLLQN
-128 TNNQKD
+128 TNNQKN
-134 FKEVGESSYYTGRF
+134 FKEVGESSDYTERF
-148 SEFVIPKSIIING
+148 SEFIIPKSIIING

-172 TSTPIFHG
+172 TFTPIFHG

-324 KEYMQKENIFT
+324 KEYMQKENIVT
-335 LLVIDNHGP
+335 LLIIDNYGL
-344 GGIRSPIKIK
+344 GGLTGPIKIK
-354 TSKQSIDISNG
+354 TSKQSIDISKG

-370 IFDLNIVLFIK
+370 IFDIKKIHFIEIY
-381 DHKEVSNPFE
+381 KEISNPFE
-391 SINYSFID
+391 SNNYSFID
-399 YDGNAVQRSKLA
+399 FNGNAIQKLKVA
-411 EIIGIKIGKDYE
+411 EMMGIKIGKDYE

-445 RNFTYKL
+445 RNFTYKS
-452 NKKEDQTN
+452 NKKENQTN
-460 FSSNDNT
+460 FSPNDNI

-472 LIRSGRTDHNIEINS
+472 LIRSGRSDHNIEVNS
-487 ISLVEAKKD
+487 ISLIEAKKD
-496 YVKISTTDNSY
+496 YVKILTTDNSY

-517 EQLPENI
+517 EQLPTNI
-524 LIRVNKSQAIN
+524 IIRINKSQAIN

-540 RIKKNIIY
+540 RIKKNIVY
-548 TKNDISFK
+548 SKNDSSFK
-556 IGKSYTKKVSQL
+556 IGQSYTKKVNQI

>member
-1 MLLRI
+1 MLLRT
-6 KYKLHLILLLLI
+6 KYKLRLILIILI

-38 SNLIGKTINFS
+38 SNLIGKTISLS
-49 NETNYNYLISVIF
+49 NETNYNYLISVVF
-62 KENYGATKKTGIAK
+62 KENSGATKKTGIAK

-101 IEDYYF
+101 ISDYYF

-116 VVIKLNDVLLQN
+116 VVIKFNDVLLQN
-128 TNNQKD
+128 TNNQKN
-134 FKEVGESSYYTGRF
+134 FKEVGESSDYTGRF
-148 SEFVIPKSIIING
+148 SEFIIPKSIIING

-172 TSTPIFHG
+172 TFTPIFHG

-213 LSNFKTGGLDANVT
+213 LSNFKTGGVDANVT
-227 SVFPNYDFNEEKFA
+227 SVFTNYDFNEEKFA

-298 VDFLYV
+298 ADFLYV

-335 LLVIDNHGP
+335 LLIIDNYGL
-344 GGIRSPIKIK
+344 GGLTGPIKIK
-354 TSKQSIDISNG
+354 TSKQSIDISKG

-370 IFDLNIVLFIK
+370 IFDIKKIHFIEIY
-381 DHKEVSNPFE
+381 KEISNPFE
-391 SINYSFID
+391 SGNYSFID
-399 YDGNAVQRSKLA
+399 FNGNAIQKLKVA
-411 EIIGIKIGKDYE
+411 EMMGIKIDKDYE

-445 RNFTYKL
+445 RNFTYKS
-452 NKKEDQTN
+452 NKKENQTN
-460 FSSNDNT
+460 FSPNDNI

-472 LIRSGRTDHNIEINS
+472 LIRSGRSDHNIEVNS
-487 ISLVEAKKD
+487 ISLIEAKKD
-496 YVKISTTDNSY
+496 YVKILTTDNSY
-507 LVRNNLKVFL
+507 LVRKNLKVFL
-517 EQLPENI
+517 EQLPTNI
-524 LIRVNKSQAIN
+524 IIRINKSQAIN

-540 RIKKNIIY
+540 RIKKNIVY
-548 TKNDISFK
+548 SKNDSSFK
-556 IGKSYTKKVSQL
+556 IGQSYTKKVNQI

>member
-1 MLLRI
+1 MR
-6 KYKLHLILLLLI
+6 LILIILI

-38 SNLIGKTINFS
+38 SNLIGKTISFS

-335 LLVIDNHGP
+335 LLIIDNYGL
-344 GGIRSPIKIK
+344 GGLTGPIKIK
-354 TSKQSIDISNG
+354 TSKQSIDISKG

-370 IFDLNIVLFIK
+370 IFDIKKIHFIEIY
-381 DHKEVSNPFE
+381 KEISNPFE
-391 SINYSFID
+391 SSNYSFID
-399 YDGNAVQRSKLA
+399 FNGNAIQNSKVA
-411 EIIGIKIGKDYE
+411 EMMGIKIGKDYE

-524 LIRVNKSQAIN
+524 LIRINKSQAIN

-556 IGKSYTKKVSQL
+556 IGKSYTKTVNQL

>member
-1 MLLRI
+1 MLLRT
-6 KYKLHLILLLLI
+6 KYKLRLILIILI

-38 SNLIGKTINFS
+38 SNLIDKTISFS

-62 KENYGATKKTGIAK
+62 KENSGATKKTGIAK

-96 IINDT
+96 IFNDT
-101 IEDYYF
+101 ISDYYF

-128 TNNQKD
+128 TNNQKN
-134 FKEVGESSYYTGRF
+134 FKEVGKSSYYTGRF
-148 SEFVIPKSIIING
+148 SEFIIPKSIIING

-172 TSTPIFHG
+172 TFTPIFHG

-227 SVFPNYDFNEEKFA
+227 SVFHNYDFNEEKFA

-298 VDFLYV
+298 ADFLYV

-335 LLVIDNHGP
+335 LLIIDNYGL
-344 GGIRSPIKIK
+344 GGLSGPIKIK
-354 TSKQSIDISNG
+354 TSKQSIDISKG

-370 IFDLNIVLFIK
+370 IFDIKKIHFIEIY
-381 DHKEVSNPFE
+381 KEISNPFE
-391 SINYSFID
+391 SSNYSFID
-399 YDGNAVQRSKLA
+399 FNGNAIQKLKVA
-411 EIIGIKIGKDYE
+411 EMMGIKIDKDYE

-445 RNFTYKL
+445 RNFTNKL
-452 NKKEDQTN
+452 NKKENQTN
-460 FSSNDNT
+460 FSPNDNI

-472 LIRSGRTDHNIEINS
+472 LIRSGRSDHNIEVNS
-487 ISLVEAKKD
+487 ISLIEAKKD
-496 YVKISTTDNSY
+496 YVKILTTDNSY

-517 EQLPENI
+517 KQLPTNI
-524 LIRVNKSQAIN
+524 FIRINKSQAIN

-540 RIKKNIIY
+540 RIKKNIVY
-548 TKNDISFK
+548 SKNDISFK
-556 IGKSYTKKVSQL
+556 IGKSYTKKVNQI